1 MDKMDEQIYA
11 IKVDKLFSG
20 VNKFNKFIEVDTN
33 ILANIEEYTKIMKRG
48 ECENDPTIKHLIP
61 YIFLTTPGNTV
72 FVTRR
77 TSKQTEERLHNKA
90 SIGVG
95 GHVGEFSDSVDIY
108 SNVLFGA
115 IRELNEELY
124 GVEIETLMGDHLNLK
139 LIGFV
144 NYDADEVGQ
153 VHFGMVYHL
162 LVNDIL
168 IPEISIKETENMM
181 GEWMPIDAS
190 FMIDNYETWSRALLE
205 GIWGK

>member
-1 MDKMDEQIYA
+1 MGKMDEMIYA
-11 IKVDKLFSG
+11 IEVDELFSG
-20 VNKFNKFIEVDTN
+20 VNKFNKFIEMDTN
-33 ILANIEEYTKIMKRG
+33 ILANIEEYTKIMKRSD
-48 ECENDPTIKHLIP
+48 CEENPTIKHLIP
-61 YIFLTTPGNTV
+61 YIFLTTPTNKI

-77 TSKQTEERLHNKA
+77 TSNQTESRLHNKA

-95 GHVGEFSDSVDIY
+95 GHVGEFSDSMDIY
-108 SNVLFGA
+108 NNVYFGA

>member
-1 MDKMDEQIYA
+1 MGKMDEMIYA
-11 IKVDKLFSG
+11 IEVDELFSG
-20 VNKFNKFIEVDTN
+20 VNKFNKFIEMDTN

-115 IRELNEELY
+115 IRELNEELN
-124 GVEIETLMGDHLNLK
+124 GVGIEALMGQQLNLK
-139 LIGFV
+139 LMVLWLKFIILKGMNFFRVNCKDAVPQAVGF
-144 NYDADEVGQ
+144 NK
-153 VHFGMVYHL
+153 L
-162 LVNDIL
+162 INIL
-168 IPEISIKETENMM
+168 
-181 GEWMPIDAS
+181 
-190 FMIDNYETWSRALLE
+190 
-205 GIWGK
+205 